1 MNYLIDTDIIIYI
14 LKNNLKVNENFSYF
28 RNYPK
33 SISVITYGELVYEAY
48 KSQSVEANL
57 AKIHR
62 LTEIFPIIN
71 ISFSVMETFGGLKA
85 SFEQS
90 GRIIDDMDL
99 MIASTAITHNL
110 ILVTNNEKHFRRI
123 EVLKTRNWTI
133 SREHY

>member
-1 MNYLIDTDIIIYI
+1 MNYLIDTDIIIYS
-14 LKNNLKVNENFSYF
+14 LKNHLKVNENFNYF

-33 SISVITYGELVYEAY
+33 SISVITYGELLYGAR

-57 AKIHR
+57 AKTHR
-62 LTEIFPIIN
+62 LAEIFPIIN
-71 ISFSVMETFGGLKA
+71 ISSSVMETFGDLKA
-85 SFEQS
+85 SLEQS

-123 EVLKTRNWTI
+123 EGLEIKNWTI
-133 SREHY
+133 SQELL